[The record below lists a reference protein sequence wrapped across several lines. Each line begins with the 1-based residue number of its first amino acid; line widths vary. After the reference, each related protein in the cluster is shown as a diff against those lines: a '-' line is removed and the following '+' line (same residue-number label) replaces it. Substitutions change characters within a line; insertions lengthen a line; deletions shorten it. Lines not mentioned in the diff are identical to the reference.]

1 MRVAL
6 KNLELK
12 NTYKAFCVLKIKKHH
27 EEHTAALAACV
38 PNDDA
43 AAAKVAE
50 AYKKTEKA
58 VECFEGA
65 SGRVRHALCTVR
77 HMGVQPPVMLSVF
90 FLDGEFRTRG
100 IHPRRGGR
108 RASGRRQRRRRR
120 RSAAVLQRSRCRL
133 LHPPPRRRH
142 RVRLLKLA
150 GCRRGAPVA
159 PFVGNKEMQKITLS

>member
-1 MRVAL
+1 MASEEETVRVAL

-77 HMGVQPPVMLSVF
+77 HMGVQPPAMLSVF
-90 FLDGEFRTRG
+90 FPMESSARVAFIR
-100 IHPRRGGR
+100 
-108 RASGRRQRRRRR
+108 
-120 RSAAVLQRSRCRL
+120 AAVVDGRQEDANDAAGVVRPPCCSGPAADCCTRL
-133 LHPPPRRRH
+133 H
-142 RVRLLKLA
+142 A
-150 GCRRGAPVA
+150 GGTVCDC
-159 PFVGNKEMQKITLS
+159 